1 MICFGCLAI
10 KPNGKSNMPTKKTE
24 VEMLL
29 AIIAS
34 IKKYPYIPR
43 TLFEKIE
50 EMEKEYAATHR

>member
-1 MICFGCLAI
+1 
-10 KPNGKSNMPTKKTE
+10 MPTKKSD

-50 EMEKEYAATHR
+50 EMEKEYAKAHR

>member
-1 MICFGCLAI
+1 M
-10 KPNGKSNMPTKKTE
+10 PNKKSD

-29 AIIAS
+29 AIIDS

-50 EMEKEYAATHR
+50 EMEKAFHAKAN